1 MIRFYKQGI
10 SPLMPS
16 TCRFLPTCS
25 SYAMESYKAFGGPL
39 GTHTTQSTSSCLYEF
54 P

>member
-39 GTHTTQSTSSCLYEF
+39 TGRAHHTVRLNVF
-54 P
+54 V